1 MMSEVEN
8 ENVIPEAETQ
18 EAAPKTREHELE
30 EEVTKLKD
38 QLLRTA
44 AELENSRKRFEREK
58 EDLAKYAVTSFARD
72 LLNVSDNL
80 RRALETIE
88 NETLDGNLKTMVDGV
103 ELTEKEILT
112 VFGKHGIQKVEPMGQ
127 PFDHNLHQAMF
138 EVETDEHPQG
148 VVVQMLQPGYTLH
161 GRLLRPALVGVAKPK
176 QN

>member
-1 MMSEVEN
+1 MSEVEN
-8 ENVIPEAETQ
+8 ENVAPEAEAQ
-18 EAAPKTREHELE
+18 ETAPKSREQELE

-58 EDLAKYAVTSFARD
+58 EDLSKYAVTSFARD

-88 NETLDGNLKTMVDGV
+88 KESLDANLKTMVDGV

-112 VFGKHGIQKVEPMGQ
+112 VFGKHGIQKVEPIGQ

>member
-1 MMSEVEN
+1 MSEIEN
-8 ENVIPEAETQ
+8 ENVAPEVETQ
-18 EAAPKTREHELE
+18 EAAPKSQEQELE
-30 EEVTKLKD
+30 EEVLKLKD

-44 AELENSRKRFEREK
+44 AELENNRKRFEREK
-58 EDLAKYAVTSFARD
+58 EDLAKYAVTGFARD

-88 NETLDGNLKTMVDGV
+88 KESLDPTLKTMIDGV

-112 VFGKHGIQKVEPMGQ
+112 VFSKHGIQKVEPIGQ

-138 EVETDEHPQG
+138 EIETDEHPQG

>member
-1 MMSEVEN
+1 MSEIEN
-8 ENVIPEAETQ
+8 ENVASETEVQ
-18 EAAPKTREHELE
+18 EVAQKSREQELE
-30 EEVTKLKD
+30 EEVLKLKD

-44 AELENSRKRFEREK
+44 AELENNRKRFEREK

-80 RRALETIE
+80 RRALETAE
-88 NETLDGNLKTMVDGV
+88 KELLDPTLKTMVDGV
-103 ELTEKEILT
+103 ELTEKEILAA
-112 VFGKHGIQKVEPMGQ
+112 FSKHGIEKVEPIGQ

-138 EVETDEHPQG
+138 EIETDEHSPG